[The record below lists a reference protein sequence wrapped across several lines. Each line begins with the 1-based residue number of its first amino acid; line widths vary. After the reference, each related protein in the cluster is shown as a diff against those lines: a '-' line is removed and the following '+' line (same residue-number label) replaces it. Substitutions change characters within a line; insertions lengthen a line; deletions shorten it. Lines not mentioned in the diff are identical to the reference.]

1 MMAHEAVSAAAPDAN
16 APSPPPSS
24 SSSGVNVFRVPHSR
38 LNIFPM
44 KIKKRLIILD
54 FFFRMKELV
63 DARLRQVD
71 RIKQFSKQD
80 RVALDTLLQ
89 VRK

>member
-1 MMAHEAVSAAAPDAN
+1 
-16 APSPPPSS
+16 
-24 SSSGVNVFRVPHSR
+24 
-38 LNIFPM
+38 
-44 KIKKRLIILD
+44 
-54 FFFRMKELV
+54 MKELV